1 MNTTTLWLILLIPFA
16 VLAIAVV
23 YVVRFR
29 ERLQKLGDEQAPQ
42 WEQVARQFG
51 LAYERPSPA
60 AGYVHG
66 TWQGHK
72 LVATVIKRGRG
83 GGASL
88 VTQVAAFH
96 KTPLD
101 LGLHI
106 VPQSWPRAGKRLK
119 TGDEAFDEAFDFTA
133 RDPRV
138 TGAIIDAGVRGAIQ
152 EVQQA
157 GGLRSV
163 NDANV
168 LVEFD
173 RYGVDGETLAKT
185 LRLVATV
192 CLELD
197 RALPR
202 LGSPP
207 DTATGPFR

>member
-1 MNTTTLWLILLIPFA
+1 MTTATLWFVLIIPFV
-16 VLAIAVV
+16 VLVVTVV

-42 WEQVARQFG
+42 WEQVAHQFG
-51 LAYERPSPA
+51 LTYERPSPA

-72 LVATVIKRGRG
+72 VVATVIKRGRG
-83 GGASL
+83 EL

-96 KTPLD
+96 KSPLD
-101 LGLHI
+101 LGLYI
-106 VPQSWPRAGKRLK
+106 VPKSWPRAGKRLK
-119 TGDEAFDEAFDFTA
+119 TGDGAFDEAFDFTA

-138 TGAIIDAGVRGAIQ
+138 TGAIIDAGVRGGIR
-152 EVQQA
+152 EVQET

-173 RYGVDGETLAKT
+173 QYGVDGETLART

-192 CLELD
+192 CRELD
-197 RALPR
+197 RALAR
-202 LGSPP
+202 LDSPSH
-207 DTATGPFR
+207 ATKGPFR